1 MEPLL
6 KNLKT
11 AIFDVLE
18 KMYFLLPDTEE
29 IQETLSAEE
38 DNFRSIY
45 IGIKGDPA
53 YILTFVFDKRLA
65 ETMTVD
71 ILGINESELNNEML
85 QKCLK
90 ETANIIAGKFL
101 LSFVGQEN
109 RNITLPQNKK
119 ADVFGTFDLIKNDK
133 MKLSF
138 NGYCVNSY
146 IDTINILK

>member
-1 MEPLL
+1 MELLL

-18 KMYFLLPDTEE
+18 HMYFLLPDTEE
-29 IQETLSAEE
+29 IHESLSAEE
-38 DNFRSIY
+38 DNFCAIS
-45 IGIKGDPA
+45 IGIKGDPT
-53 YILTFVFDKRLA
+53 YVLTFVFDKRLA

-71 ILGINESELNNEML
+71 ILGISESEITNEML

-101 LSFVGQEN
+101 LSFVGQQS
-109 RNITLPQNKK
+109 RNITLPHNRK
-119 ADVFGTFDLIKNDK
+119 ADVFGKYELIESNKL
-133 MKLSF
+133 KLSF

-146 IDTINILK
+146 IDTVKI

>member
-29 IQETLSAEE
+29 IPESLSTDEE
-38 DNFRSIY
+38 NFRSIF

-71 ILGINESELNNEML
+71 ILGTSESELNNETL

-101 LSFVGQEN
+101 LTFEGQGN
-109 RNITLPQNKK
+109 RNITLPHNLKV
-119 ADVFGTFDLIKNDK
+119 DVFGQYDPIESDK
-133 MKLSF
+133 LKLSF
-138 NGYCVNSY
+138 NGYSVNSY
-146 IDTINILK
+146 IDTVKIEK